1 MEMEKFVEPEY
12 LYDGDFIDDMFTC
25 FVEHLISMV
34 KYHKRSSEDVS
45 EKQVQEWVKKILS
58 FRENCNKSVQS
69 VTLEWIMMKATTE
82 LQKEIDKYF
91 SKK

>member
-1 MEMEKFVEPEY
+1 MAMEKALKPEY
-12 LYDGDFIDDMFTC
+12 LYSGDLVDDMFKC

-58 FRENCNKSVQS
+58 FREHCNKSVQS

-82 LQKEIDKYF
+82 LQKEIDQYF